1 MGGMVGILQH
11 TVWCSEINAGPKNMG
26 IHTRCL
32 AFWDRNQLDFS
43 HVRKKI
49 DTQKVSIFFRFSL
62 HLSLS
67 SLPPRRPMLFQPI
80 SPHNHPLWH
89 LDRFL
94 DEKTEQQ
101 YCERAIPWGL
111 AALRLQCLVAVLLNI
126 YNIVV
131 YSNLVEWWAPL
142 IALLASVAIILASRF
157 SVGVQQNSFALHSV
171 FACFLVGV
179 QCYIGWKQATEWSA
193 TDLNRFVIVR
203 SQLSGSYLTPLEE
216 LSDNAVDN
224 WGYIAFVDILISCW
238 NQWVTL
244 SLAGMNRWGFG
255 ALAVILAALLS
266 TAYTSFGMETG
277 SQLAILFTSV
287 MFSFFSFCIGIAV
300 DRARRLSFL
309 SEKQL
314 TQELQ
319 ASQMADSVLNH
330 SLKNTLADVAGNVE
344 MFLAGALPT
353 RVLEECIVTLRR
365 GVRSCKERQGYLKL
379 VAGQYEPVLNAINL
393 QDFGRQ
399 LLAGRNATGRFLD
412 CTIYADEML
421 LTLIFDNALSNA
433 AKHGHPSCPEV
444 TFTVEEIPADA
455 CRDLAEGRRRFSFQ
469 VTNIANPNS
478 AELTPQFVQ
487 QLFAGCTAPQQQRIS
502 IVVPALSDRIGLAH
516 CSMAAKLGG
525 ISLSLFQEDDLVTFT
540 GMLDAEVSAVHRTT
554 LDAEAP
560 PAAPSFPAGLQFV
573 VLDDSLCAQRLLRF
587 HIQQWCAPA
596 SVICLGASAADIP
609 PFLSHALLADIV
621 ILDEHLDWEVDRH
634 LGSDLVR
641 QLRRLRYEGFICVR
655 SADDS
660 PADQAHF
667 LRAGAN
673 CSVGKDL
680 LGPVM
685 VQRLQAEYSAF
696 VRPPL
701 VAVNPAEPN
710 EPRPPTPSPLPR
722 SGMSVADLCPL
733 PISDPTMGSESCA
746 GSDNSATALSALIL
760 DEALFR

>member
-1 MGGMVGILQH
+1 MPAVVKSGQ
-11 TVWCSEINAGPKNMG
+11 
-26 IHTRCL
+26 R
-32 AFWDRNQLDFS
+32 
-43 HVRKKI
+43 
-49 DTQKVSIFFRFSL
+49 
-62 HLSLS
+62 
-67 SLPPRRPMLFQPI
+67 
-80 SPHNHPLWH
+80 
-89 LDRFL
+89 
-94 DEKTEQQ
+94 
-101 YCERAIPWGL
+101 GL
-111 AALRLQCLVAVLLNI
+111 AGLYRFTQQDWEEQYQVRMLQWCFWPAVVHFCSTIFVDTIHLVGYFGTGGESDAPLFIWLLVAVDIAAFFLIVLLQFFK
-126 YNIVV
+126 
-131 YSNLVEWWAPL
+131 PL
-142 IALLASVAIILASRF
+142 LRYVKPILSI
-157 SVGVQQNSFALHSV
+157 
-171 FACFLVGV
+171 FL
-179 QCYIGWKQATEWSA
+179 CIEA
-193 TDLNRFVIVR
+193 VR
-203 SQLSGSYLTPLEE
+203 
-216 LSDNAVDN
+216 N
-224 WGYIAFVDILISCW
+224 
-238 NQWVTL
+238 
-244 SLAGMNRWGFG
+244 
-255 ALAVILAALLS
+255 AALLTLQAQYWTEHS
-266 TAYTSFGMETG
+266 YNHIVPAG
-277 SQLAILFTSV
+277 SSIRVGGSDGWVDVGTRLRDHLAMLAGLRALQATFSVCFRSWVFSV
-287 MFSFFSFCIGIAV
+287 MIGLNRWSIGTCLWICGAFVVGVGVTPDMSMQTLISAVIMALHATTFCLLCAAV
-300 DRARRLSFL
+300 FERMLRRNFEAERLL
-309 SEKQL
+309 WW
-314 TQELQ
+314 ELQ

-393 QDFGRQ
+393 QNFGRQ

-680 LGPVM
+680 LGRAPPGPPYGESPFASHIWCQGPLLPGPVM